1 MVMVC
6 EERRIDMLDTLRS
19 EGFRLDSIAVSGMI
33 LAPMT
38 EMFITLVTGVV
49 RSRPIA
55 VDF

>member
-1 MVMVC
+1 
-6 EERRIDMLDTLRS
+6 MLDTLRS